1 MHIRSNDETE
11 PLYLSDDDTS
21 NDGVEIIQKQDGA
34 KQHNVENENISNEND
49 GNNEDENEDE
59 SNKNCVRTRSGRI
72 VKRPNY
78 LKDYV

>member
-1 MHIRSNDETE
+1 MVPEEIKQAG
-11 PLYLSDDDTS
+11 YYKFLSL
-21 NDGVEIIQKQDGA
+21 QRQDGA
-34 KQHNVENENISNEND
+34 KQHNAENGNISNENN

-78 LKDYV
+78 LKDYT

>member
-1 MHIRSNDETE
+1 LHLSNDDN
-11 PLYLSDDDTS
+11 SDDE
-21 NDGVEIIQKQDGA
+21 VEIMQKQDGA
-34 KQHNVENENISNEND
+34 KQHNAENENISNENN

-78 LKDYV
+78 LKDYI